1 MRSSLLAPAQTRNV
15 EMHAHDAEPRIA
27 DAHRRGDRAARFECW
42 QMERVT
48 LLDHDA
54 LAHEQRIAVPTDRIG
69 AAVQQV
75 DGNIVAMIFEHVRR
89 DRTRARAEAAVG
101 LLQSDD
107 VGIEFAKNRQHSPRI
122 AATVEADALAHIV
135 AGDLNHRRGRAAFI
149 AVKTNGGGSGLQPS
163 SVS

>member
-1 MRSSLLAPAQTRNV
+1 MSRCMPTTRSRVSPTRTVAATAP
-15 EMHAHDAEPRIA
+15 
-27 DAHRRGDRAARFECW
+27 RGSSVGRWSAW
-42 QMERVT
+42 LSST
-48 LLDHDA
+48 TTP

-101 LLQSDD
+101 LLQGDD

-122 AATVEADALAHIV
+122 AAAVEADAPCAYCSW
-135 AGDLNHRRGRAAFI
+135 R
-149 AVKTNGGGSGLQPS
+149 P
-163 SVS
+163 